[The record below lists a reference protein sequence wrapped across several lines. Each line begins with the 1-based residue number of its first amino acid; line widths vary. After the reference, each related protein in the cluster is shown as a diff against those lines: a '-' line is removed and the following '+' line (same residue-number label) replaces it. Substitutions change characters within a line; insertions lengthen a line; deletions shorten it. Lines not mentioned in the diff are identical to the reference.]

1 MSSGPRLL
9 TAGRKKTPHFT
20 LEALC
25 PHVRE
30 SETLSTDPLTSGGY
44 VTAQVEGRRENETH
58 KGFGEPQM
66 NHLPIGKQVENPC
79 FRVYKL
85 DPSILRPQG
94 TLCCHSGTCGCS
106 HQINTDILTA
116 HSSLQYRQ
124 NPNAECS

>member
-1 MSSGPRLL
+1 MSSGPHLL
-9 TAGRKKTPHFT
+9 TAGRNKRPHLT

-30 SETLSTDPLTSGGY
+30 SETLSTDTLTSGEY

-66 NHLPIGKQVENPC
+66 DHLPIGKQVENPC
-79 FRVYKL
+79 CRVYKL
-85 DPSILRPQG
+85 DTSILRPHG
-94 TLCCHSGTCGCS
+94 ILCCHSGTCGCS
-106 HQINTDILTA
+106 HRINTGIPTA
-116 HSSLQYRQ
+116 YSSLQYRQ